1 MQKSDSITNLAKS
14 LAAFQ
19 AEVENPANTA
29 INPHFRSKYAPLN
42 EILNTVRPTL
52 AKHGLSVLQSPS
64 GEGDQIIITTL
75 LMHASGEWVEAD
87 PLVLKADRPT
97 AQGAGSAIT
106 YGRRYS
112 LSAVLGISSEDDDDG
127 NGAEG
132 KPKKATEQPK
142 KTQDK
147 PTTTQ
152 SPQQQT
158 QQQQPQQGAPAD
170 AISEPQRK
178 KIYAMSNKLK
188 LVDHMKQLMFER
200 YSVTDSKALTKKQAT
215 DLIDFLTKM
224 ESGEACWKPS
234 GDPQFAEDEIPFD

>member
-1 MQKSDSITNLAKS
+1 VQKSDSITNLAKS

-132 KPKKATEQPK
+132 KPKK
-142 KTQDK
+142 TQDK

-215 DLIDFLTKM
+215 DLIDFMTKM
-224 ESGEACWKPS
+224 ENGEACWKPS
-234 GDPQFAEDEIPFD
+234 GDPHFTEDEIPFD